1 MRDSG
6 GQPMNQGPA
15 TGSLP
20 PQVRGRH
27 RSGRRDS
34 SPAPSQPLGSAQVAG
49 QGLQEEPPPG
59 TREVPGPA
67 MIPGQATQPR
77 RQHPSLAAFPG
88 LAGLAPERLRGQSD
102 RIRAAMRGAIPLA
115 LAGLIANA
123 ANLGVTLVIARAMST
138 RSYGAVAQLF
148 AIFFVVSMPGSALLV
163 GVVRRI
169 TNWQHTGQADLIDE
183 WIGRVRRAGVVLVL
197 SVAVL
202 AIIARGFV
210 ARELSLPGAGGV
222 AEIIIAGAAW
232 CLLCVD
238 RGLMQCGRLY
248 PSLATNLLVDAA
260 VKSGSTIALVLA
272 GLDEAGAAIAV
283 LLGVLAALA
292 HTRYSLRRHP
302 SAIMQADPTRPQAQA
317 PPAPAQLP
325 APTQLPAPPA
335 RQRRLTGGRLGS
347 HPAAGR
353 GDADTGATTLPLPV
367 AGPAATAEPRRLA
380 IEVGAALVTL
390 AFLGVLQNIDVLLQ
404 GRLAPD
410 ESGSYAA
417 VSVAAKVI
425 VLAAIV
431 LAGFLLP
438 EAADRNHLGQH
449 ALHQLG
455 ATLAIL
461 AVPAVG
467 LLTVAAI
474 APDTL
479 LSLAF
484 GPRFT
489 SASGA
494 LLPLAGAMTCL
505 GATVLFSH
513 YLLALGKRA
522 VLAVLA
528 VATGT
533 AVALMAWAQGSPVS
547 TARANFGCQ
556 AVLAVVT
563 GLMVLAA
570 ARRTARA

>member
-1 MRDSG
+1 M
-6 GQPMNQGPA
+6 
-15 TGSLP
+15 
-20 PQVRGRH
+20 
-27 RSGRRDS
+27 
-34 SPAPSQPLGSAQVAG
+34 
-49 QGLQEEPPPG
+49 
-59 TREVPGPA
+59 
-67 MIPGQATQPR
+67 
-77 RQHPSLAAFPG
+77 
-88 LAGLAPERLRGQSD
+88 
-102 RIRAAMRGAIPLA
+102 
-115 LAGLIANA
+115 
-123 ANLGVTLVIARAMST
+123 
-138 RSYGAVAQLF
+138 
-148 AIFFVVSMPGSALLV
+148 
-163 GVVRRI
+163 
-169 TNWQHTGQADLIDE
+169 
-183 WIGRVRRAGVVLVL
+183 
-197 SVAVL
+197 
-202 AIIARGFV
+202 
-210 ARELSLPGAGGV
+210 
-222 AEIIIAGAAW
+222 
-232 CLLCVD
+232 
-238 RGLMQCGRLY
+238 
-248 PSLATNLLVDAA
+248 
-260 VKSGSTIALVLA
+260 
-272 GLDEAGAAIAV
+272 
-283 LLGVLAALA
+283 
-292 HTRYSLRRHP
+292 
-302 SAIMQADPTRPQAQA
+302 
-317 PPAPAQLP
+317 
-325 APTQLPAPPA
+325 
-335 RQRRLTGGRLGS
+335 GS

>member
-1 MRDSG
+1 
-6 GQPMNQGPA
+6 
-15 TGSLP
+15 
-20 PQVRGRH
+20 
-27 RSGRRDS
+27 
-34 SPAPSQPLGSAQVAG
+34 
-49 QGLQEEPPPG
+49 
-59 TREVPGPA
+59 
-67 MIPGQATQPR
+67 
-77 RQHPSLAAFPG
+77 
-88 LAGLAPERLRGQSD
+88 
-102 RIRAAMRGAIPLA
+102 MRGAIPLA
-115 LAGLIANA
+115 LAGLVANA
-123 ANLGVTLVIARAMST
+123 ANLGVTLIIARAMST

-169 TNWQHTGQADLIDE
+169 TAWQHTGQADLIDA
-183 WIGRVRRAGVVLVL
+183 WISRVRRAGVVLVL
-197 SVAVL
+197 AVATL
-202 AIIARGFV
+202 AIITRGFI
-210 ARELSLPGAGGV
+210 ADELSLPGAGGV

-248 PSLATNLLVDAA
+248 PALSANLLVDAA

-283 LLGVLAALA
+283 LFGVLAALA
-292 HTRYSLRRHP
+292 HTRWCLRRHP
-302 SAIMQADPTRPQAQA
+302 AA
-317 PPAPAQLP
+317 L
-325 APTQLPAPPA
+325 
-335 RQRRLTGGRLGS
+335 RQTEPVGS
-347 HPAAGR
+347 HPSSASVGAPPVGAADQR
-353 GDADTGATTLPLPV
+353 KALAVALARRRAPADADTAATTLPLPV

-380 IEVGAALVTL
+380 VEVGAALVTL

-410 ESGSYAA
+410 ESGAYAA

-425 VLAAIV
+425 VLAAVV

-467 LLTVAAI
+467 LLSVAAI

-489 SASGA
+489 NASGA

-513 YLLALGKRA
+513 YLLALGERA

-528 VATGT
+528 VATGA
-533 AVALMAWAQGSPVS
+533 AVSLMAWAQGSPVS
-547 TARANFGCQ
+547 TARANLACQ
-556 AVLAVVT
+556 AALAVVT

-570 ARRTARA
+570 ARRRTAHA

>member
-1 MRDSG
+1 
-6 GQPMNQGPA
+6 
-15 TGSLP
+15 
-20 PQVRGRH
+20 
-27 RSGRRDS
+27 
-34 SPAPSQPLGSAQVAG
+34 
-49 QGLQEEPPPG
+49 
-59 TREVPGPA
+59 
-67 MIPGQATQPR
+67 
-77 RQHPSLAAFPG
+77 
-88 LAGLAPERLRGQSD
+88 
-102 RIRAAMRGAIPLA
+102 MRGAIPLA
-115 LAGLIANA
+115 FAGLIANA
-123 ANLGVTLVIARAMST
+123 ANLGVTLVIARALST
-138 RSYGAVAQLF
+138 RSYGAVAQLV
-148 AIFFVVSMPGSALLV
+148 AIFFVVSMPGNALLV

-183 WIGRVRRAGVVLVL
+183 WITRVRRAGVAVVLT
-197 SVAVL
+197 VAVL
-202 AIIARGFV
+202 AILARDFV
-210 ARELSLPGAGGV
+210 ATELSLPGPGGV

-248 PSLATNLLVDAA
+248 PSLAANLLVDAV
-260 VKSGSTIALVLA
+260 VKSGATIALVLA
-272 GLDEAGAAIAV
+272 GLDEAGAAMAV
-283 LLGVLAALA
+283 LFGVLAALA
-292 HTRYSLRRHP
+292 HTRWCLRRHP
-302 SAIMQADPTRPQAQA
+302 SAVRHGGPVDWQP
-317 PPAPAQLP
+317 PPAPVVPLPQGPAGPVGPAGARESLP
-325 APTQLPAPPA
+325 ASAIRLRAP
-335 RQRRLTGGRLGS
+335 G
-347 HPAAGR
+347 
-353 GDADTGATTLPLPV
+353 ADTAATTLPLPV
-367 AGPAATAEPRRLA
+367 AGPASVAEPRRLA
-380 IEVGAALVTL
+380 VEVGAALVTL
-390 AFLGVLQNIDVLLQ
+390 GFLGVLQNIDVLLQ

-425 VLAAIV
+425 VLAAVV

-461 AVPAVG
+461 AVPAAG
-467 LLTVAAI
+467 LLSVAAI

-489 SASGA
+489 NASGA
-494 LLPLAGAMTCL
+494 LFPLAGAMTCL

-513 YLLALGKRA
+513 YLLALGERA

-528 VATGT
+528 VATGA
-533 AVALMAWAQGSPVS
+533 AVSLMVWAQGSPVS

>member
-1 MRDSG
+1 M
-6 GQPMNQGPA
+6 A
-15 TGSLP
+15 
-20 PQVRGRH
+20 
-27 RSGRRDS
+27 
-34 SPAPSQPLGSAQVAG
+34 SP
-49 QGLQEEPPPG
+49 
-59 TREVPGPA
+59 R
-67 MIPGQATQPR
+67 
-77 RQHPSLAAFPG
+77 LAK
-88 LAGLAPERLRGQSD
+88 LAPRRLRGQSD

-115 LAGLIANA
+115 FAGLIANA

-138 RSYGAVAQLF
+138 RSYGAVAQLV
-148 AIFFVVSMPGSALLV
+148 AIFFVVSMPGNALLV

-169 TNWQHTGQADLIDE
+169 TNWQHTGQADLIDA
-183 WIGRVRRAGVVLVL
+183 WIGRVRRAGVTVVLT
-197 SVAVL
+197 VAVL
-202 AIIARGFV
+202 AILARGFI
-210 ARELSLPGAGGV
+210 ATELSLPGPGGV

-248 PSLATNLLVDAA
+248 PALAANLLVDAV
-260 VKSGSTIALVLA
+260 VKSGATIALVLA
-272 GLDEAGAAIAV
+272 GLDEAGAAMAV
-283 LLGVLAALA
+283 LFGVLAALA
-292 HTRYSLRRHP
+292 HTRWCLRRHP
-302 SAIMQADPTRPQAQA
+302 SAVRHGGPVGWQPPPVPVVPVVPLPQGA
-317 PPAPAQLP
+317 
-325 APTQLPAPPA
+325 
-335 RQRRLTGGRLGS
+335 G
-347 HPAAGR
+347 AAGPR
-353 GDADTGATTLPLPV
+353 ESLAASAVRLRAPGADTAATTLPLPV
-367 AGPAATAEPRRLA
+367 AGPASVAEPRRLA
-380 IEVGAALVTL
+380 VEVGAALVTL
-390 AFLGVLQNIDVLLQ
+390 GFLGVLQNIDVLLQ

-425 VLAAIV
+425 VLAAVV

-461 AVPAVG
+461 AVPAAG
-467 LLTVAAI
+467 LLSIAAI

-489 SASGA
+489 NASGA
-494 LLPLAGAMTCL
+494 LFPLAGAMTCL

-513 YLLALGKRA
+513 YLLALGERA

-528 VATGT
+528 IATGA
-533 AVALMAWAQGSPVS
+533 AVSLMVWAQGSPVS